1 MKRTLGL
8 LLILLTGLSISSAFG
23 QQTAMYTQ
31 YMFNTLA
38 INPGYAGSRN
48 VISATALLRNQWT
61 GVEGAPT
68 TQTFTLDAPIN
79 QKKVGLGLQLF
90 SDKLGR
96 TSNTGAVASYAYRI
110 RMSKASLSFG
120 LQGSLS
126 VFDADYN
133 SIELDPSGLSNDPA
147 FASNDKKTLFNFGT
161 GIYYNTDRFYAGLS
175 SPELI
180 NNILPGSATDKNRQT
195 FHVFLMS
202 GYVFP
207 INNTFKLKP
216 SVLIKGVK
224 GAPLEADVNTSLWIK
239 DVLSLGVQYR
249 TNADMS
255 GLVEVQ
261 IAPQIRFG
269 YAYDHSTTSL
279 SSYNSG
285 SHEIMLRYEF
295 GFQRNRVLS
304 PRYF

>member
-195 FHVFLMS
+195 FHLFLMS